1 MYFDASW
8 NICLTT
14 FFLKVRYYSEVTRN
28 LAAELLLSGLKK
40 LGWGTGDYGLEKDIP
55 SRVNTR
61 ERTWHGA
68 IYALAPKSP

>member
-14 FFLKVRYYSEVTRN
+14 FFLKVRYDSEVTRN
-28 LAAELLLSGLKK
+28 LAAELLLSLFKK
-40 LGWGTGDYGLEKDIP
+40 LGWGTGDYGLEKNIP
-55 SRVNTR
+55 WRVNTR

-68 IYALAPKSP
+68 IYTPAPKSP